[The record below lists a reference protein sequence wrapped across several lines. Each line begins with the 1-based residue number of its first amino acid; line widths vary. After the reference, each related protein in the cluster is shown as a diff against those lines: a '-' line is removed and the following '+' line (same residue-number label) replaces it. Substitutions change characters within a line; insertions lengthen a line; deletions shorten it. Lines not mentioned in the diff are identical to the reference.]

1 MSTSLKHYV
10 AAICAAGMLVVLA
23 CLPSAIGTPTELW
36 MIALALLLCALADLP
51 LLETR
56 FGHNIEAFTFAELFL
71 MVGLLLVPAPTLV
84 VLAAVAIL
92 GFHLAKR
99 IPVIKACFN
108 AASFA
113 IGTALAGGIATLLGA
128 GSSGGIHMDDAAGLA
143 VGAVAFH
150 LWNSL
155 AISGVMAR
163 AQET

>member
-1 MSTSLKHYV
+1 MTTSLKNYV
-10 AAICAAGMLVVLA
+10 AVICATGTLAVLA
-23 CLPSAIGTPTELW
+23 CVPSALATPSEAW

-84 VLAAVAIL
+84 VLAGVAIL

-113 IGTALAGGIATLLGA
+113 IGTALAGGIA
-128 GSSGGIHMDDAAGLA
+128 
-143 VGAVAFH
+143 
-150 LWNSL
+150 
-155 AISGVMAR
+155 
-163 AQET
+163 